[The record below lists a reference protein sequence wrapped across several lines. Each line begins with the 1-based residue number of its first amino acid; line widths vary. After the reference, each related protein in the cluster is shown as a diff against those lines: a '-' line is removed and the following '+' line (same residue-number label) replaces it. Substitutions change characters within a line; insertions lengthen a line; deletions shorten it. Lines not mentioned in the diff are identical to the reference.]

1 MGFALFFLGLL
12 SGCAGVG
19 ATIKTDSEAS
29 DSLEK
34 QTEYLINAK
43 DILEIQV
50 YPDTDLNREISVSP
64 KGTISFPLIGEIQ
77 VEGLSVSNAEKKLTV
92 LLGKDYL
99 VYPQVHIRVKE
110 FHTLTISI
118 LGEVNRPGPY
128 KLASQEGE
136 TTLLEAIAMAG
147 GFSNVANVKK
157 IKIIRT
163 EGSEKK
169 TYQVNAEE
177 ILKGKKKDVPLKAND
192 LIVVEQSWF

>member
-1 MGFALFFLGLL
+1 MFCAAVLI
-12 SGCAGVG
+12 SGCAGVSSN
-19 ATIKTDSEAS
+19 IKSNPEDSKG
-29 DSLEK
+29 LEK
-34 QTEYLINAK
+34 ETEYLINPK

-50 YPDTDLNREISVSP
+50 YPDADLNREITVSP
-64 KGTISFPLIGEIQ
+64 KGTISFPLIGEVQ
-77 VEGLSVSNAEKKLTV
+77 VEGLSVTNAEKKLTV
-92 LLGKDYL
+92 LLEKDYL

-128 KLASQEGE
+128 KLGTQEGE

-147 GFSNVANVKK
+147 GFTNIANIKK
-157 IKIIRT
+157 IKIIRVQ
-163 EGSEKK
+163 GSEKK

-177 ILKGKKKDVPLKAND
+177 VLKGKKKDVPLKAND